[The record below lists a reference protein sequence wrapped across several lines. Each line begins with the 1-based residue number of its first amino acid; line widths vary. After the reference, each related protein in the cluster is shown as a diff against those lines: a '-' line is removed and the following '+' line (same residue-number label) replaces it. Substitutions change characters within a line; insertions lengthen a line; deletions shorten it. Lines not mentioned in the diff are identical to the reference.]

1 MKPEDIGAFRK
12 SSYSAQTGECVEVA
26 PLSTGGHAIRD
37 SKNPAGPHLL
47 FTADAFSVFTDALKG
62 DDRN

>member
-26 PLSTGGHAIRD
+26 PISTGGHAIRD
-37 SKNPAGPHLL
+37 SKNPAGPHLA
-47 FTADAFSVFTDALKG
+47 FPADAW
-62 DDRN
+62 